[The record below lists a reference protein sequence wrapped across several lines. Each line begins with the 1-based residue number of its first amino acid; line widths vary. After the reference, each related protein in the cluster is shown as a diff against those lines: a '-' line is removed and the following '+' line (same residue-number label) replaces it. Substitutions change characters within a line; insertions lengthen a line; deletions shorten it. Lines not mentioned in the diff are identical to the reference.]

1 MKIFNNLSPT
11 NKRKKSYI
19 IIQSIIITELIIVF
33 EISIDLFFINLIIPF
48 NILIYFNIN
57 TIIKNIIK
65 NLKMNKYAPAVI
77 IPDDLYIVIKK
88 DVIKPIVIPSKNKY
102 IKSITIPIPTNEN
115 TKDKLNIIKCII
127 IILKFIY
134 FIVFIFVIKKLI
146 LSSFNLLYKY
156 IPKTTEN
163 ITKDIII
170 TLLYLISVT
179 ISSSS
184 HLILFTLSFKYD
196 KLILVIEMSKKGRKI
211 MAWVLL
217 ILMVGS
223 VIASLVGY
231 ALAAK

>member
-77 IPDDLYIVIKK
+77 IPDDLYMAIKN

-127 IILKFIY
+127 IVLKFIY

>member
-77 IPDDLYIVIKK
+77 IPDDLYMAIKN